1 MADLSNPNP
10 PNPYPPE
17 VDAFA
22 DALENIMRDRT
33 YALGDIAAGLNQR
46 GISCAG
52 NASWTPETL
61 AAYLAQLANR
71 SAL

>member
-33 YALGDIAAGLNQR
+33 YALDDIAAGLNKR
-46 GISCAG
+46 GITCGG
-52 NASWTPETL
+52 NASWTPEAL
-61 AAYLAQLANR
+61 AAYLAQLAEEGAR
-71 SAL
+71 